1 MTLLRMRFMKVIFLE
16 IVTNNHYFLEESTDP
31 CPGVQDPPRILLM
44 EISTRFFDSLDG
56 GKDVEDVSYGIRS
69 KRGTFFKSGENH
81 ENDLLINNF
90 LAKGA
95 CYEFLSV
102 RNDLKTIEVVNAMN
116 SIFSSNRLNKIL
128 FVVDFDIM
136 DDISKSVTI
145 KTQMKILGHLFGQD
159 LFKHIFVILGH
170 QHADSKGPEIKR

>member
-1 MTLLRMRFMKVIFLE
+1 MRTIK
-16 IVTNNHYFLEESTDP
+16 IVN
-31 CPGVQDPPRILLM
+31 I
-44 EISTRFFDSLDG
+44 
-56 GKDVEDVSYGIRS
+56 
-69 KRGTFFKSGENH
+69 
-81 ENDLLINNF
+81 

-102 RNDLKTIEVVNAMN
+102 RDDLKTIEVVNAMN

>member
-1 MTLLRMRFMKVIFLE
+1 MKVIFLE
-16 IVTNNHYFLEESTDP
+16 IVTNNYYLLEESPEP

-56 GKDVEDVSYGIRS
+56 GKDVEDVSYGSRS

-81 ENDLLINNF
+81 ENDLLIINF

-145 KTQMKILGHLFGQD
+145 KTQMKILGHLFLQD

>member
-1 MTLLRMRFMKVIFLE
+1 ME
-16 IVTNNHYFLEESTDP
+16 IVTTNYCILEDSTDP

-44 EISTRFFDSLDG
+44 EISTRFFDSLDD

-69 KRGTFFKSGENH
+69 KRGTFLKSGDNH
-81 ENDLLINNF
+81 ENDLHIIDF
-90 LAKGA
+90 LAKDA

-102 RNDLKTIEVVNAMN
+102 RNDLKPIEVVNAMN

-136 DDISKSVTI
+136 DDIPKSVKI

-170 QHADSKGPEIKR
+170 QHADSEGPEIKR

>member
-1 MTLLRMRFMKVIFLE
+1 M
-16 IVTNNHYFLEESTDP
+16 
-31 CPGVQDPPRILLM
+31 
-44 EISTRFFDSLDG
+44 
-56 GKDVEDVSYGIRS
+56 
-69 KRGTFFKSGENH
+69 
-81 ENDLLINNF
+81 LINHF

-170 QHADSKGPEIKR
+170 QHADSEGPEIKR

>member
-1 MTLLRMRFMKVIFLE
+1 MIKVIFLE
-16 IVTNNHYFLEESTDP
+16 IVTTNYCILEDSTDP

-69 KRGTFFKSGENH
+69 KRGSFFKSGENH
-81 ENDLLINNF
+81 ENDLHIIDF

-95 CYEFLSV
+95 CYELLSV

-145 KTQMKILGHLFGQD
+145 KTQMKILGHFFGQD

-170 QHADSKGPEIKR
+170 QHADSEGPEIKR